1 MMFSNQEHN
10 VNQLVI
16 YKKSI
21 TIFKLSRSIASYIT
35 DDKDLISMHRSGKKS
50 DNYADNLVMN
60 AYRLVPK
67 IVEAECEEN
76 PTLRIK
82 YAKSI
87 RVFIDR
93 IYNDCLQ
100 LKSLKIDGIDFIELL
115 QTELKKLHRIHSH
128 YVKTM

>member
-1 MMFSNQEHN
+1 MSVYKNTNLNQS
-10 VNQLVI
+10 VI
-16 YKKSI
+16 YQKSLD
-21 TIFKLSRSIASYIT
+21 IFKLSRHVATYIT
-35 DDKDLISMHRSGKKS
+35 GDKDLISMHRSGNKS

-82 YAKSI
+82 YAKAI

-100 LKSLKIDGIDFIELL
+100 LKSLKIDGTDFVELL
-115 QTELKKLHRIHSH
+115 QTELKKLHRIHRH
-128 YVKTM
+128 YVKSM

>member
-1 MMFSNQEHN
+1 MSVYKNTNLNQSM
-10 VNQLVI
+10 I
-16 YKKSI
+16 YQKSLD
-21 TIFKLSRSIASYIT
+21 IFKLSRHVATYIT
-35 DDKDLISMHRSGKKS
+35 DDKDLISMHRSGNKT

-87 RVFIDR
+87 RIFIDR

-100 LKSLKIDGIDFIELL
+100 LKTLKIDGTDFVELL
-115 QTELKKLHRIHSH
+115 QTELKKLHRIHHH
-128 YVKTM
+128 YIKSM